1 MSVSADTLP
10 PEFSGETLRARY
22 VDLQPFDDAVLRTHF
37 DTYGRAEG
45 RVASEA
51 SLRENLIGLIDPTS
65 KILEIGPFC
74 QPVFAGPSVRYLDVM
89 DAESLKARAIE
100 IGMDISRAPAEIH
113 YTDGLG
119 AAAGAGFDII
129 FSSHNIE
136 HQPDLIGHLNQAAA
150 ALSETGLY
158 VMLIPDKRYCFDH
171 FLPETTVAEVVEA
184 HVEGRTV
191 HAPRHVIEH
200 IALTCHN
207 DTLEHW
213 KGEHGARPDGTDG
226 RLPGAI
232 ARIQEAK
239 GGYIDVHAWKLT
251 PTVLREIMG
260 ALDRSR
266 LVDMEPVRIYDTPF
280 GRNEFGVVL
289 RRRPA

>member
-1 MSVSADTLP
+1 MTLTAEALP
-10 PEFSGETLRARY
+10 PEFSGDTLRARY
-22 VDLQPFDDAVLRTHF
+22 IDLQPFDDAVLKVHF
-37 DTYGRAEG
+37 DSYGRAEG
-45 RVASEA
+45 RVAAEA
-51 SLRENLIGLIDPTS
+51 SLRENLVGLIDPAS

-74 QPVFAGPSVRYLDVM
+74 QPVFVGPSVNYLDVM
-89 DAESLKARAIE
+89 DADSLKARATE
-100 IGMDISRAPAEIH
+100 IGMDTSRCPAEIH
-113 YTDGLG
+113 YTNGLG
-119 AAAGAGFDII
+119 AAAGAGFDVI

-136 HQPDLIGHLNQAAA
+136 HQPDLIGHLNEAAA

-158 VMLIPDKRYCFDH
+158 VMLIPDKRFCFDH

-184 HVEGRTV
+184 HLERRTV

-207 DTLEHW
+207 DTAQHW
-213 KGEHGARPDGTDG
+213 NGEHGVRPDGTDG

-232 ARIQEAK
+232 ARINEAA

-251 PTVLREIMG
+251 PAVLREIMT
-260 ALDRSR
+260 ALTQFR
-266 LVDMEPVRIYDTPF
+266 LVNMEPVRIYDTPF

-289 RRRPA
+289 KRRST

>member
-1 MSVSADTLP
+1 MTLTAESLP
-10 PEFSGETLRARY
+10 PEFSGDTLRARY
-22 VDLQPFDDAVLRTHF
+22 DDLRPYDDAVLRVHF
-37 DTYGRAEG
+37 DTYGRREG

-51 SLRENLIGLIDPTS
+51 SLRENLIGLIDPAS

-89 DAESLKARAIE
+89 DAESLKVRATE

-113 YTDGLG
+113 YTNGLG
-119 AAAGAGFDII
+119 PAAGADFDII

-158 VMLIPDKRYCFDH
+158 VMLIPDKRFCFDH

-184 HVEGRTV
+184 HVQRRTV

-200 IALTCHN
+200 IAFTCHN
-207 DTLEHW
+207 DTAEHW
-213 KGEHGARPDGTDG
+213 KGDHGVRPDGTDG

-232 ARIQEAK
+232 ARIEQAA

-251 PTVLREIMG
+251 PVVLREIMT
-260 ALDRSR
+260 ALNQFR
-266 LVDMEPVRIYDTPF
+266 LVNMEPVRIYDTPY

-289 RRRPA
+289 RRRQG